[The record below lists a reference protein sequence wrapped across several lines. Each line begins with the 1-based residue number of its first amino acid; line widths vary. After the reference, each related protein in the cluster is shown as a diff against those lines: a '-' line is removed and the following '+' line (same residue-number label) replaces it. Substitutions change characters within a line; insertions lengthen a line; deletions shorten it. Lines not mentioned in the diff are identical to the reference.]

1 MTPAR
6 KRLKALARVLK
17 VQSQLHRIEE
27 RKLTML
33 LRKEAELNGEREELI
48 AALND
53 HEKFYGSYIY
63 PMAKRLRALDE
74 AADLNRRAK
83 ERAAR
88 QTTIQGTRKKQMER
102 LHTAAARTCDR
113 ADEQRD
119 LLEAVERAAR
129 GKTSLP

>member
-1 MTPAR
+1 MR
-6 KRLKALARVLK
+6 SFALALALVMLASGGALGCRE
-17 VQSQLHRIEE
+17 QGPAE
-27 RKLTML
+27 RAG
-33 LRKEAELNGEREELI
+33 EAI
-48 AALND
+48 
-53 HEKFYGSYIY
+53 
-63 PMAKRLRALDE
+63 DE

-102 LHTAAARTCDR
+102 LHAAAAQHCDR

>member
-1 MTPAR
+1 MTPER

-17 VQSQLHRIEE
+17 VQSELHRIEE
-27 RKLTML
+27 RKLSML
-33 LRKEAELNGEREELI
+33 LRREVELDGEREDLI
-48 AALND
+48 AALNEHD
-53 HEKFYGSYIY
+53 KFYGSFIY
-63 PMAKRLRALDE
+63 PMAKRLRAVDE

-83 ERAAR
+83 ERTAR

-102 LHTAAARTCDR
+102 LHAAAAQLSDR

>member
-1 MTPAR
+1 
-6 KRLKALARVLK
+6 
-17 VQSQLHRIEE
+17 
-27 RKLTML
+27 ML
-33 LRKEAELNGEREELI
+33 LRREAALDGEREDLI
-48 AALND
+48 ATLND
-53 HEKFYGSYIY
+53 HEKFYGSFIY
-63 PMAKRLRALDE
+63 PMAKRLRAIDE

-88 QTTIQGTRKKQMER
+88 QTTVQGTRKKQAER
-102 LHTAAARTCDR
+102 LHAAALVTCSR